1 MSKRQSEET
10 EEASK
15 RMKSEPE
22 PSLLDDE
29 LNSLLSQQIPTENN
43 IDFNNLP
50 DDLLDSV
57 DANVSTPDVSTPN
70 LNGRSLPASRSATP
84 QPERNQLQAAKFNS
98 TSNIRTHPQ
107 SQIGQSQSQQN
118 PHSQLSQSQSDIQV
132 PQAPAQVQS
141 QSSQPQAQPQTQQAQ
156 AQAQAQSR
164 NELHSNDPT
173 KLNDAIAAAGV
184 DIHQEEELLQQQ
196 RMNRMA
202 RMPTYSN
209 YDQLQPQ
216 QRNSGVFLNPYHVAT
231 FMYRVARDN
240 GVVQNFLQDTDL
252 LELMSVS
259 CENWMSNIITKT
271 IIMAR
276 HRRKSIM
283 TSNKSKA
290 STQKSEVS
298 KELRNLALRQKELEE
313 KRVNKRIALGLEKHD
328 ENKDDANKAGS
339 DETLHRAANATAAM
353 MTMNPGR
360 KKYSWMTANAGDTG
374 DQANKENDT
383 SKKSHLL
390 SVRGDNGLRFREIR
404 SGQSVA
410 MKDLLSAIEDEKMG
424 VEKSVIKGYSKLRD

>member
-1 MSKRQSEET
+1 MSKRQSEDT

-29 LNSLLSQQIPTENN
+29 LNSLLSQQLPTENN

-70 LNGRSLPASRSATP
+70 LNGKSLPASRSATP

-98 TSNIRTHPQ
+98 TSNIRTQ
-107 SQIGQSQSQQN
+107 TGLN
-118 PHSQLSQSQSDIQV
+118 PHSQLSQSQSDIQI
-132 PQAPAQVQS
+132 P
-141 QSSQPQAQPQTQQAQ
+141 QAQ
-156 AQAQAQSR
+156 AQAQSQSR

-196 RMNRMA
+196 RINRMA

-209 YDQLQPQ
+209 YDQFQSQ

-259 CENWMSNIITKT
+259 CENWMSNIVTKT

-360 KKYSWMTANAGDTG
+360 KKYSWMTADAGETG

-383 SKKSHLL
+383 SKRSHLL

-424 VEKSVIKGYSKLRD
+424 VENSVIKGYSKLRD